1 VVVRD
6 EEAHLPYTKAMPL
19 TLNELARLSGRAS
32 EHVLQED
39 LEETGLSREEVLKK
53 MAERLGVMRDSI
65 RRGLSSDAPSVA
77 GMVGKNAKTLWEA
90 PDPLKDPLLK
100 RVQAYAMAVNEENA
114 RMGRIVA
121 APTAGSAGT
130 LPGALLGVADHLGL
144 PDEDLLMPMVLAAGV
159 AKIINRQIYI
169 AGATGGCQAEI
180 GASAAMAAAAVTE
193 LLGGSPEACAHAAA
207 LALQNTLGL
216 VCDPVGGFVEVPCVM
231 RNGFYA
237 VHAVSAAS
245 MALAGIRSVIPPD
258 EVILAMAGI
267 GRLLPLEL
275 KETGLGGLADTPTGR
290 RLAEEALKKA
300 PMPKKG

>member
-1 VVVRD
+1 
-6 EEAHLPYTKAMPL
+6 MPF
-19 TLNELARLSGRAS
+19 TLNELASLSGRAS
-32 EHVLQED
+32 EAVLREEV
-39 LEETGLSREEVLKK
+39 EETGLAPEVILDKLR
-53 MAERLGVMRDSI
+53 ERLGVMRDSI
-65 RRGLSSDAPSVA
+65 GRGLASDAPSVA
-77 GMVGKNAKTLWEA
+77 GMVGRNAKTLWEA
-90 PDPLKDPLLK
+90 PNPLQDPLLK

-130 LPGALLGVADHLGL
+130 LPGALLGVADHLGI
-144 PDEDLLMPMVLAAGV
+144 PDEALLMPMVLAAGV

-169 AGATGGCQAEI
+169 AGASGGCQAEI
-180 GASAAMAAAAVTE
+180 GSSAAMAAAAVTE

-237 VHAVSAAS
+237 AHAVNAAS

-290 RLAEEALKKA
+290 RLAAQALGQA
-300 PMPKKG
+300 SED

>member
-1 VVVRD
+1 LR
-6 EEAHLPYTKAMPL
+6 EE
-19 TLNELARLSGRAS
+19 E
-32 EHVLQED
+32 
-39 LEETGLSREEVLKK
+39 EETGLSREVILSK
-53 MAERLGVMRDSI
+53 MRERLAVMRDSI
-65 RRGLSSDAPSVA
+65 QRGLASDAPSVA

-90 PDPLKDPLLK
+90 PDPLRDPLLK

-130 LPGALLGVADHLGL
+130 LPGALLGVADHLAI
-144 PDEDLLMPMVLAAGV
+144 PEERLLMPMILAAGV
-159 AKIINRQIYI
+159 AKMINRVIHI
-169 AGATGGCQAEI
+169 SGASGGCQAEI
-180 GASAAMAAAAVTE
+180 GSSAAMAAAAVTE
-193 LLGGSPEACAHAAA
+193 LLGGSPEASAHAAA

-258 EVILAMAGI
+258 EVVLAMAGI

-290 RLAEEALKKA
+290 RLAEEALKRKA
-300 PMPKKG
+300 P

>member
-1 VVVRD
+1 VKD
-6 EEAHLPYTKAMPL
+6 PQKGYAKAMPL
-19 TLNELARLSGRAS
+19 TLNALAELSGLAS
-32 EHVLQED
+32 EHVLREEE
-39 LEETGLSREEVLKK
+39 EETGLSREVILSK
-53 MAERLGVMRDSI
+53 MRERLAVMRDSI
-65 RRGLSSDAPSVA
+65 QRGLASDAPSVA

-90 PDPLKDPLLK
+90 PDPLRDPLLK

-130 LPGALLGVADHLGL
+130 LPGALLGVADHLSI
-144 PDEDLLMPMVLAAGV
+144 PEERLLMPMVLAAGV
-159 AKIINRQIYI
+159 AKMINRVIHI
-169 AGATGGCQAEI
+169 AGASGGCQAEI
-180 GASAAMAAAAVTE
+180 GSSAAMAAAAVTE
-193 LLGGSPEACAHAAA
+193 LLGGSPEASAHAAA

-258 EVILAMAGI
+258 EVVLAMARV

-275 KETGLGGLADTPTGR
+275 RETGLGGLADTPAGR
-290 RLAEEALKKA
+290 RLAEEALKRKA
-300 PMPKKG
+300 P

>member
-1 VVVRD
+1 
-6 EEAHLPYTKAMPL
+6 MPL
-19 TLNELARLSGRAS
+19 TLNALTELTGLAS
-32 EHVLQED
+32 EHVLREEV
-39 LEETGLSREEVLKK
+39 EETGTPPEAILSK
-53 MAERLGVMRDSI
+53 MAERLAVMREAI
-65 RRGLSSDAPSVA
+65 RRGLASDAPSVA
-77 GMVGKNAKTLWEA
+77 GLVGKNAKTLWEA
-90 PDPLKDPLLK
+90 PDPLNDPLLK

-144 PDEDLLMPMVLAAGV
+144 PDERLLMPLILAAGV
-159 AKIINRQIYI
+159 AKMISRVIHI
-169 AGATGGCQAEI
+169 AGASGGCQAEI
-180 GASAAMAAAAVTE
+180 GSSAAMAAAAVTE
-193 LLGGSPEACAHAAA
+193 LLGGSPEAAAHAAA

-237 VHAVSAAS
+237 VHAVSAVS

-258 EVILAMAGI
+258 EVVLAMARI

-275 KETGLGGLADTPTGR
+275 RETGLGGLADTPTGR
-290 RLAEEALKKA
+290 RLAEEALRRGQ
-300 PMPKKG
+300 PQEPPS